1 MKRARHLYFKAYPAS
16 WMIEAVMKSQA
27 KIAYLH
33 YGRGEETVEIT
44 ADGIREALNPAY
56 EKIAQALSLYY
67 KKPYESKDL
76 FGMKID
82 HNLVSGQLIVSVEH
96 RSLNGDQRYNVEFIQ
111 AAGNWTLPERCV
123 QQSGSADRLTELAR
137 ITTML

>member
-1 MKRARHLYFKAYPAS
+1 MKRAPHLYFKAYPAS
-16 WMIEAVMKSQA
+16 WIIEAVMKSQA

-44 ADGIREALNPAY
+44 VESIREALNPAY

-67 KKPYESKDL
+67 KKPYEPKDL

-82 HNLVSGQLIVSVEH
+82 HNLITGQLIVSVEH
-96 RSLNGDQRYNVEFIQ
+96 RSVEGDQRYNVEFIQ
-111 AAGNWTLPERCV
+111 AAGNWTLPERCI
-123 QQSGSADRLTELAR
+123 QRSKSTDRLSELAR
-137 ITTML
+137 ISTML